1 MEGEEIFL
9 KLQEILTAEELERLE
24 NYISGLIQKKAD
36 DIITEVRKSVKLT
49 MTKL

>member
-1 MEGEEIFL
+1 MEGKEIFL
-9 KLQEILTAEELERLE
+9 KLREVLTPEELQKLE

-49 MTKL
+49 ITKL